1 MKYTHNCD
9 IYINEGGTVHMMNTH
24 THLGKHIPHHERKA
38 LIHIDF
44 SADDMTLFKHI
55 YGDEDE
61 AAAAVQVLMDAPPE
75 IQILVAQ
82 LISLIEE
89 VAQYEY

>member
-1 MKYTHNCD
+1 MMTYTHNHN
-9 IYINEGGTVHMMNTH
+9 INEGGAGHMMKAH
-24 THLGKHIPHHERKA
+24 KPLGKHIPPHERKA

-44 SADDMTLFKHI
+44 SDNDMMLFKHI

-61 AAAAVQVLMDAPPE
+61 AAAAVQVLMEAPPE
-75 IQILVAQ
+75 IQILAAQ

-89 VAQYEY
+89 VA

>member
-1 MKYTHNCD
+1 
-9 IYINEGGTVHMMNTH
+9 
-24 THLGKHIPHHERKA
+24 
-38 LIHIDF
+38 
-44 SADDMTLFKHI
+44 MTLFKHI

-75 IQILVAQ
+75 IQILAAQ
-82 LISLIEE
+82 LISLIKE

>member
-1 MKYTHNCD
+1 MKYIHNND
-9 IYINEGGTVHMMNTH
+9 INEGGTIYMMKAH
-24 THLGKHIPHHERKA
+24 KPLGKHIPPHERKS

-44 SADDMTLFKHI
+44 SDDDMTLFKHI

-75 IQILVAQ
+75 IQILAAQ

-89 VAQYEY
+89 VA

>member
-1 MKYTHNCD
+1 MKNTHSHD
-9 IYINEGGTVHMMNTH
+9 INEGGAVHMMKAH
-24 THLGKHIPHHERKA
+24 RPLGKHIHPHERKT

-44 SADDMTLFKHI
+44 SDDDMTLFKHI

-61 AAAAVQVLMDAPPE
+61 AEAAVQILMDAPPE
-75 IQILVAQ
+75 IQILAAQ

-89 VAQYEY
+89 VA

>member
-1 MKYTHNCD
+1 MMTYTHEHN
-9 IYINEGGTVHMMNTH
+9 INEGCTVHMMKVH
-24 THLGKHIPHHERKA
+24 KPLCKHIPHHERKS

-44 SADDMTLFKHI
+44 SKDDMMLFKRI

-75 IQILVAQ
+75 IQILAAQ
-82 LISLIEE
+82 LISLIKG
-89 VAQYEY
+89 VA

>member
-1 MKYTHNCD
+1 MMKYTHNYD
-9 IYINEGGTVHMMNTH
+9 INEGGTVHMMKAH
-24 THLGKHIPHHERKA
+24 KPLGKHIPPHERKA

-44 SADDMTLFKHI
+44 SDDDMTLFKHI

-61 AAAAVQVLMDAPPE
+61 AAAAVQVLMDAPSE
-75 IQILVAQ
+75 IQILAAQ

-89 VAQYEY
+89 VA

>member
-1 MKYTHNCD
+1 MMTYTHDHN
-9 IYINEGGTVHMMNTH
+9 INEGGTVRMMKVH
-24 THLGKHIPHHERKA
+24 KPLGKHISPHERKS

-44 SADDMTLFKHI
+44 SEDDMTLFKRI

-75 IQILVAQ
+75 IQILAAQ
-82 LISLIEE
+82 LISLIEG
-89 VAQYEY
+89 VA

>member
-1 MKYTHNCD
+1 MKYTHNHD
-9 IYINEGGTVHMMNTH
+9 IDINEGGTVHMMKAH
-24 THLGKHIPHHERKA
+24 KHLGKHIPPHERKA

-44 SADDMTLFKHI
+44 SDDDMTLFKHI

-75 IQILVAQ
+75 IQILAAQ

-89 VAQYEY
+89 VA